1 MKIENVDR
9 SQSPSSTFGVQTQ
22 TEQLSSIEAGEE
34 ELVVEA
40 DEVQSVAE
48 SASPNLSSRSYN
60 DKTFNFSQLIDEG
73 EQSGSED
80 EGPRPI
86 VVKKW
91 KKMQMPS
98 GDAEGFLQSFINRAN
113 ALRDEAAVGSSS
125 GILRNTQQL
134 ITDVAER
141 IAIETYDTGEYLYD
155 ISIEMQPT
163 IAEAYR
169 LRLANSNSSKIAEIK
184 GKAAAVSSVAR
195 TRIRA
200 ALHLS
205 RDGMLSWLLTI
216 FSNAI
221 KLLIE
226 LQTPGQ
232 VFEDEIG
239 DGDAVAKERK
249 KFPIC

>member
-1 MKIENVDR
+1 
-9 SQSPSSTFGVQTQ
+9 
-22 TEQLSSIEAGEE
+22 
-34 ELVVEA
+34 
-40 DEVQSVAE
+40 
-48 SASPNLSSRSYN
+48 
-60 DKTFNFSQLIDEG
+60 
-73 EQSGSED
+73 
-80 EGPRPI
+80 
-86 VVKKW
+86 
-91 KKMQMPS
+91 MQMPS

-125 GILRNTQQL
+125 EILRNTQQL

-184 GKAAAVSSVAR
+184 GKAAAISSVAR

-232 VFEDEIG
+232 VLEDQIS
-239 DGDAVAKERK
+239 DGDEVAKERK